1 MEIIYTILIIGA
13 IWYVFKNIS
22 QQAPIKRIEKYEE
35 FAETMLSSYKTT
47 NKVSYGE
54 ENDPPELL
62 RMKDWYI
69 RLKEKY
75 KHDQQKLVQLA
86 EDWKDYAYNL
96 SSKNINNYLWLE
108 SKDVD
113 NSKDNSDKAR
123 EAYLKI
129 EEIEN
134 RFADMLS
141 TQQRKD
147 LENERGKKQEEA
159 DKFWDS
165 SDTK

>member
-1 MEIIYTILIIGA
+1 M
-13 IWYVFKNIS
+13 
-22 QQAPIKRIEKYEE
+22 
-35 FAETMLSSYKTT
+35 
-47 NKVSYGE
+47 
-54 ENDPPELL
+54 
-62 RMKDWYI
+62 
-69 RLKEKY
+69 
-75 KHDQQKLVQLA
+75 
-86 EDWKDYAYNL
+86 
-96 SSKNINNYLWLE
+96 
-108 SKDVD
+108 D
-113 NSKDNSDKAR
+113 NGKDNSDKAR

-147 LENERGKKQEEA
+147 LENKRGKKQEEA